1 MESVISRDWTGRAG
15 SLTISSMT
23 TDTLTC
29 PYCNAA
35 IGVPPGVTAGQRI
48 VCPRCGD
55 AFPLRYVDS
64 ITRQTHA
71 PPSSE
76 TAITA
81 DAPPAAATGPT
92 PDLSRPSWRSNRLI
106 AGVVVGVMFIMAG
119 GGLAFMLM
127 TQSERRAHDT
137 SRPPRRPGRQPG
149 VPEPDLPA
157 VVAVAPDKLAALG
170 YLPPRVNFLVGAR
183 IPELLATPVGARVL
197 RDPIKLGGSEY
208 RLEDL
213 PPWVGLRLED
223 IDHLVFAAKIDDALI
238 PPFCVVF
245 RTTQPYDE
253 EALRQRIKG
262 NHISSVS
269 KKKLIEFHPLQ
280 KDFKLY
286 VWCADERTILLS
298 LSSDQLESLPTQP
311 VEDLRQLPEEVRS
324 VLEQRREPV
333 APVWIVGH
341 SRDWSKAT
349 AVKLLLGTKKK
360 ELARFARVRTFGIWL
375 VPDKSLDVKG
385 VLECKDAAAAR
396 DLDEYFRSLHRD
408 DESTFK
414 TALDDNN
421 LILQYQ
427 TGPDFLSRLMKR

>member
-1 MESVISRDWTGRAG
+1 
-15 SLTISSMT
+15 MT
-23 TDTLTC
+23 TETLTC

-35 IGVPPGVTAGQRI
+35 IGVSPGVTAGQRI

-64 ITRQTHA
+64 ITGQSQA

-81 DAPPAAATGPT
+81 DAPSAAATGPT
-92 PDLSRPSWRSNRLI
+92 PDVSRPSWRSNRLI

-127 TQSERRAHDT
+127 TQNERRAHDT

-157 VVAVAPDKLAALG
+157 VVSVAPDKLAALG
-170 YLPPRVNFLVGAR
+170 YVPPRVNFLVGAR
-183 IPELLATPVGARVL
+183 IPELLATPVGAQVL
-197 RDPIKLGGSEY
+197 RDPIKLGGVEY

-213 PPWVGLRLED
+213 PTWVGLRLED
-223 IDHLVFAAKIDDALI
+223 IDHLVFAAKVDEATI
-238 PPFCVVF
+238 PPFYVVI
-245 RTTQPYDE
+245 RTTQPYDA
-253 EALRQRIKG
+253 EALRRRIKG
-262 NHISSVS
+262 IHINSVS

-280 KDFKLY
+280 KDYKLY
-286 VWCADERTILLS
+286 VWCADEQTLVLS
-298 LSSDQLESLPTQP
+298 LIPHLLESLSAQP

-324 VLEQRREPV
+324 ILKSRREPV

-349 AVKLLLGTKKK
+349 PVKFLSGTKKK
-360 ELARFARVRTFGIWL
+360 ELEKLARVQTFGIWL

-385 VLECKDAAAAR
+385 VFECKDTAAAR
-396 DLDEYFRSLHRD
+396 ELDEYFRSLHRD
-408 DESTFK
+408 NESTFK